1 LFEHKRSFF
10 DLCSQKKRRQR
21 RVFNPLLQAVA
32 QRLRDLELG
41 HLHYFINT
49 IFNTAAPVAVSG
61 RALL

>member
-1 LFEHKRSFF
+1 
-10 DLCSQKKRRQR
+10 
-21 RVFNPLLQAVA
+21 VFNPLLQAVA